1 MESAMNRRNTA
12 GAMSQ
17 ENVEIAR
24 RIAEAFE
31 AGVERGD
38 FTRPWD
44 TGAVAED
51 CEFIPAPEYAEQ
63 GSYEGR
69 KGFSEFM
76 LSWTEDFEHY
86 SVQTE
91 RLIDA
96 GEDRVVGFFT
106 QSARGK
112 GSGAPVE
119 QEYATVYDFQN
130 GQLVRLRIYFD
141 HDAALEAAG
150 LRD

>member
-1 MESAMNRRNTA
+1 
-12 GAMSQ
+12 MSQ
-17 ENVEIAR
+17 ENVEVAR

-38 FTRPWD
+38 FAAPWE

-63 GSYEGR
+63 GSYQGR
-69 KGFSEFM
+69 GGFSEFM
-76 LSWTEDFEHY
+76 LSWTEDFENY
-86 SVQTE
+86 SVRLE

-96 GEDRVVGFFT
+96 GEERVVGFFT
-106 QSARGK
+106 QSATGK

-119 QEYATVYDFQN
+119 QEYATVYDFKD
-130 GQLVRLRIYFD
+130 GQLIRLRIYFD
-141 HDAALEAAG
+141 RDEALEAAG
-150 LRD
+150 LSE

>member
-1 MESAMNRRNTA
+1 
-12 GAMSQ
+12 MSQ

-31 AGVERGD
+31 AGVQRGD
-38 FTRPWD
+38 FTAPWE

-51 CEFIPAPEYAEQ
+51 CEFVPAPEYAEQ
-63 GSYEGR
+63 RSYQGR

-76 LSWTEDFEHY
+76 LSWTEGFENY

-91 RLIDA
+91 RLIDV
-96 GEDRVVGFFT
+96 GGDRVVGFFT
-106 QSARGK
+106 QSATGK
-112 GSGAPVE
+112 GSRAPVE
-119 QEYATVYDFQN
+119 QEYATVYDLEN

-141 HDAALEAAG
+141 RDAALEAAG
-150 LRD
+150 LRE